1 MPTPVVA
8 KVLSRPS
15 VREASRSL
23 SKMPS
28 DFVSSYNNGG
38 PLGPGEG

>member
-1 MPTPVVA
+1 MSTPVVA

-23 SKMPS
+23 SKIRS
-28 DFVSSYNNGG
+28 YLVTTYNNGAHRV
-38 PLGPGEG
+38 PGRD